1 VTTETIGFI
10 GLGKMGLPI
19 ARRLAAAGHRIVA
32 WTRPGRSVE
41 TAEAE
46 GFGCQADLA
55 ELARCCNVLIA
66 AVPDDAALL
75 GLLDAGL
82 ARGMTAATTFID
94 LSTVSPTASAGIAVE
109 IDNAGAAYLRSP
121 VSGSTAA
128 AVAGTLTAIVSG
140 PKPAFDAMAAVYE
153 AFTSRCFHV
162 GDTEQARYL
171 KLAINSMLGATSAL
185 LAEALALGETGG
197 LDRATMLDV
206 ILQSAVASPLIG
218 YKRDMLV
225 HGDFAP
231 AFSVSQMMK
240 DIDIILS
247 VGRSDHVP
255 LPVNALVR
263 QIYEEAYRSGHG
275 DADFFALAG
284 KSSQARPRA
293 ISR

>member
-1 VTTETIGFI
+1 MTKQTIGFI

-19 ARRLAAAGHRIVA
+19 ARRLAGAGHRIVIWA
-32 WTRPGRSVE
+32 RSDRSVD
-41 TAEAE
+41 TADAE
-46 GFGCQADLA
+46 GFGSQADLA
-55 ELARCCNVLIA
+55 ELSQRCRILIA

-82 ARGMTAATTFID
+82 ARGMTPEATFVD
-94 LSTVSPTASAGIAVE
+94 LSTVSPTASARIAGE
-109 IDNAGAAYLRSP
+109 IENVGAAYLRSP

-128 AVAGTLTAIVSG
+128 AVAGSLTAIVSG
-140 PKPAFDAMAAVYE
+140 PKPAFDTLVPVYE
-153 AFTSRCFHV
+153 AFTAKRFHV
-162 GDTEQARYL
+162 GETEEARYL

-185 LAEALALGETGG
+185 LAEALALGERGG

-225 HGDFAP
+225 RGDFAP

-263 QIYEEAYRSGHG
+263 QIYERAYRGG
-275 DADFFALAG
+275 RGEADFFALVEDA
-284 KSSQARPRA
+284 SHA
-293 ISR
+293 

>member
-1 VTTETIGFI
+1 MTTEIIGFI

-19 ARRLAAAGHRIVA
+19 ARRLAAAGHRIVVWA
-32 WTRPGRSVE
+32 RSDRSVD
-41 TAEAE
+41 TADAE
-46 GFGCQADLA
+46 GFGSQADLV
-55 ELARCCNVLIA
+55 ELARRCSIVIA
-66 AVPDDAALL
+66 AVPDDTALL
-75 GLLDAGL
+75 GLIDSGL
-82 ARGMTAATTFID
+82 ARGMTRDSIFVD
-94 LSTVSPTASAGIAVE
+94 LSTVSPTASVRVAGAIE
-109 IDNAGAAYLRSP
+109 TAGAAYLRSP

-128 AVAGTLTAIVSG
+128 AVAGSLTAIVSG
-140 PKPAFDAMAAVYE
+140 PKPAFDALVPVYE
-153 AFTSRCFHV
+153 VFTAKRFHV
-162 GDTEQARYL
+162 GEAEEARYL

-185 LAEALALGETGG
+185 LAEALALGEKGG

-225 HGDFAP
+225 RGDFAP

-263 QIYEEAYRSGHG
+263 QIYEQAYHRGRG
-275 DADFFALAG
+275 EADFFALIEEA
-284 KSSQARPRA
+284 
-293 ISR
+293 SRTGSAFNQP